1 MSIKIVTD
9 SASDLPREYAEQY
22 QIEIVPLETSFGPEE
37 KYLDGI
43 DISPQEFWAR
53 LARAVHLPKTSQP
66 PPQKFAEVFR
76 YALTQGSV
84 LCVNLSS
91 GLSGT
96 FQSACLARKILG
108 NPASLHIIDS
118 LTASIGVGLLAIKAA
133 QLAKEG
139 LSFSQ
144 IVETITSYRDRLTTF
159 CTLDNLENIVRGGRL
174 SRLQGMVG
182 NILDIKL
189 ILKGNAEG
197 KIEVFEK
204 VRGRKKALSRLVSL
218 IHELGVDLQEKMV
231 GISHLDCLEEVLE
244 LKKAIIDKCA
254 PQQVIVVP
262 MGSTIGTYAGKGG
275 IVVAF

>member
-1 MSIKIVTD
+1 MGIKIITD

-43 DISPQEFWAR
+43 DISPEQFWAR
-53 LARAVHLPKTSQP
+53 LARATSLPKTSQP

-76 YALTQGSV
+76 SALQQGAV
-84 LCVNLSS
+84 LCINISS

-96 FQSACLARKILG
+96 FQSACLAKKMLG
-108 NPASLHIIDS
+108 DPPSLHIIDS
-118 LTASIGVGLLAIKAA
+118 LSASIGAGLLALKAA
-133 QLAKEG
+133 QLVKEG
-139 LSFSQ
+139 VPFPQL
-144 IVETITSYRDRLTTF
+144 VETITRCRDRLTTF
-159 CTLDNLENIVRGGRL
+159 CTLDTLENIVRGGRL

-182 NILDIKL
+182 SMLDIKL

-204 VRGRKKALSRLVSL
+204 LRGRKKTLNRLVDL
-218 IHELGVDLQEKMV
+218 IRELGTDLQEKTV
-231 GISHLDCLEEVLE
+231 GISHLDCLEEVME
-244 LKKAIIDKCA
+244 FKKAIIEKCA
-254 PQQVIVVP
+254 PKEVIIVP
-262 MGSTIGTYAGKGG
+262 MGSTIGTYAAKGG